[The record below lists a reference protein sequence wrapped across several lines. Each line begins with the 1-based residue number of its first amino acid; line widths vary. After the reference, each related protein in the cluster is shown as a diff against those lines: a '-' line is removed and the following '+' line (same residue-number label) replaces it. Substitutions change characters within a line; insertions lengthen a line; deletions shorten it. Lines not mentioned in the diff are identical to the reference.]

1 MKKILYSALAVS
13 MLAACSQDEL
23 VDLQQPGQITFAG
36 AFVDNATRAAADPST
51 TTGSIQNFDVW
62 AFIDQ
67 STGVV
72 FEDEDVVKSGNAWT
86 YSNTQ
91 YWYPNHTYYFAALSP
106 MNSANVIE
114 HIAEGDYAKHGLGT
128 IDFTN
133 VDGSEDLIY
142 AATTV
147 TTGADINKQPD
158 PVKFQFNHL
167 LSKVK
172 FSFKNGFVNPTT
184 QLVIRDIKMN
194 VAKKGSINLAQA
206 DWWSTNEWA
215 LGADRFDL
223 KFGDVARLAIGE
235 TDECAKERLTIPA
248 GTDEVYTIKF
258 TVDLYQG
265 DVLAQTF
272 EDETSLVKGVALEI
286 GKAYNFVAEINASN
300 LGLFPINFEVEEV
313 KDWVNDEKFQEAI
326 VADNEEVTLVSN
338 GTLAETAKVMNG
350 GILDGAGHTLSI
362 DNTFRYLDI
371 VEMNNGATVK
381 NLTIEGTT
389 TNDNV
394 LYALRANSGGV
405 YNIDNVVVNK
415 LKNSKATYTL
425 NINTTQD
432 VTLNVSNSTFCGWN
446 SFGPSTTA
454 TFTNVNFVG
463 TYEPDYAIFKPHG
476 TATLSN
482 CRFAQ
487 DYYLDLTTLAA
498 GEILTFNNCYVG
510 GVLLT
515 ADNIKALFGTVED
528 YDKKKNQ
535 VVVVPATTVVD
546 LANAIASAKT
556 GDVIRLGADITL
568 SETIEINKAITLDL
582 NGKKVTS
589 TAKKAFEVYANA
601 TIENGTIEAANR
613 CVDTRK
619 AVELTLNNVTLIADK
634 YTPAYGNPQVLTIGG
649 SENGTKVNM
658 SNVTINKTAGYG
670 IITFVKTQLTAT
682 KSNIS
687 GYNALYVKPGSEGS
701 TFNFAESTLSGSTVG
716 NDVEGNAFST
726 IAVRADNVTVNVDDK
741 STVNATGNYC
751 NAMSMGGSYAGEES
765 TTGVTVKVLGTI
777 NGNILAG
784 FFSGNTVKVNAD
796 YAAKLGEEGYAVS
809 YNNDDTVTV
818 TGEKK

>member
-223 KFGDVARLAIGE
+223 EFGNVARLAIGE

-272 EDETSLVKGVALEI
+272 VDETSLVKGVALEI

-362 DNTFRYLDI
+362 DDTFRYLDI

-415 LKNSKATYTL
+415 LENSKATYTL

-476 TATLSN
+476 TATLNN

-487 DYYLDLTTLAA
+487 GYYLDLTTLAA

-515 ADNIKALFGTVED
+515 ADNIRDLFYKAEG
-528 YDKKKNQ
+528 YDDKKNQ
-535 VVVVPATTVVD
+535 VIFNSSV
-546 LANAIASAKT
+546 ANA
-556 GDVIRLGADITL
+556 V
-568 SETIEINKAITLDL
+568 
-582 NGKKVTS
+582 NGTVTMEQDGV
-589 TAKKAFEVYANA
+589 AFTSVWV
-601 TIENGTIEAANR
+601 ENGTLNGAGHTLTVAEIPGDNGIIRTKGDATIKNLTIDGKNKKFGEKSLRAFYINHAGNYTIDNVNVMNVGYALNVNTNEVVTLNVANSTLQGWTSYGASTTATFKNVAFTKGTYAYFRPYGNTTLKDCTFVEGFKIDFSELTKNGKTISFENCYYNGVKITAANI
-613 CVDTRK
+613 
-619 AVELTLNNVTLIADK
+619 AELA
-634 YTPAYGNPQVLTIGG
+634 
-649 SENGTKVNM
+649 ENYD
-658 SNVTINKTAGYG
+658 ARRA
-670 IITFVKTQLTAT
+670 TF
-682 KSNIS
+682 
-687 GYNALYVKPGSEGS
+687 E
-701 TFNFAESTLSGSTVG
+701 
-716 NDVEGNAFST
+716 
-726 IAVRADNVTVNVDDK
+726 
-741 STVNATGNYC
+741 
-751 NAMSMGGSYAGEES
+751 
-765 TTGVTVKVLGTI
+765 
-777 NGNILAG
+777 
-784 FFSGNTVKVNAD
+784 
-796 YAAKLGEEGYAVS
+796 
-809 YNNDDTVTV
+809 
-818 TGEKK
+818 